1 MMNEIPVEITVAC
14 IAAIGSLIVAAF
26 NAWAA
31 HRKDQR
37 DTLYRQQRE
46 VVEKERDRRDRERE
60 MKEDQRHAM
69 DEALMDGVSS
79 CLDALD
85 ISLIALQGG
94 HLNGNVEAARERVAS
109 SARQMR
115 KVKDATLSRIL

>member
-1 MMNEIPVEITVAC
+1 MTSIPTEITVAC
-14 IAAIGSLIVAAF
+14 LAAVGSLLVAAF
-26 NAWAA
+26 NAWCAY
-31 HRKDQR
+31 RKDRR
-37 DTLYRQQRE
+37 DAAYRQQRE
-46 VVEKERDRRDRERE
+46 QAEKERDRRDRERE
-60 MKEDQRHAM
+60 AKEDQRHIM

-115 KVKDATLSRIL
+115 RVKDQTISKIL